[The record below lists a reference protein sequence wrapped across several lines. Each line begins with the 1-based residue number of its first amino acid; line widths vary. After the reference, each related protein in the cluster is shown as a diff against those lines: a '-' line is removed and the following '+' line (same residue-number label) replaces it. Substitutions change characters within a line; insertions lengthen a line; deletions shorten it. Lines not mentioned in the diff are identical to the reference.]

1 MTDGIHEIDIARIFI
16 SSGHDFKGRHGK
28 ERLNHGVESV
38 DSVECV
44 AGRGL
49 MGDRFFDYREN
60 FKGQITFFD
69 RNVADEI
76 EKALALDDFELSQLR
91 RNVVLSGFDLNRLI
105 GKRFEIGDVE
115 FLGTEECAPCYWMDR
130 ALGPGAE
137 ALLKGR
143 GGLRCR
149 ILTSGELKRGVA
161 TIRELGRG

>member
-1 MTDGIHEIDIARIFI
+1 MTSVARKIDISRIYI

-38 DSVECV
+38 ESVECV

-49 MGDRFFDYREN
+49 MGDRFFDYRDD
-60 FKGQITFFD
+60 FKGQVTFFD
-69 RNVADEI
+69 RAVADEI
-76 EKALALDDFELSQLR
+76 ESALTLDNFELSRLR
-91 RNVVLSGFDLNRLI
+91 RNVVVSGVELNRLI

-149 ILTSGELKRGVA
+149 ILTSGELKCGQ
-161 TIRELGRG
+161 TMLREVD